1 MTNEKAVLVAG
12 VILNELEIEEMDEVI
27 APGMTLSE

>member
-1 MTNEKAVLVAG
+1 MTNEKAVLGAG
-12 VILNELEIEEMDEVI
+12 VILNELEIEEMDQVI

>member
-12 VILNELEIEEMDEVI
+12 VILNELEIEEMDQVI

>member
-1 MTNEKAVLVAG
+1 MTNEKAVFVAG

>member
-12 VILNELEIEEMDEVI
+12 VILDEIEIEEMDEVI